1 MRAGR
6 DKTRRAIFAGAVA
19 VAMGFFCLSLIQPTG
34 TGNLQPAGYPQ
45 LVSIERLPD
54 YGDMCQWEPSGEK
67 SSISRL
73 EEANLFDA
81 LQEGSV
87 YAASQDGGTTVDVT
101 RLPVRTIADR
111 YPIYSSVAVD
121 RNFNEVIL
129 QDNNLW
135 ATAIFKRTDNTPP
148 NGLLAKPQRLIKGPE
163 TDIQFN
169 NGLYVDPKIGEIYSI
184 ESDTGDKIVVFTH
197 DALGN
202 VAPARFL
209 HTPHRGY
216 GIAVDEQRQEL
227 FVTVEYPPK
236 VMVYRKGASGEEK
249 PLRFIEGEHTQLQ
262 AIHGIA
268 VDSKNKLLFVD
279 NWGNESDFR
288 IPGTG
293 KFHPP
298 SITVYPLDANGDTPP
313 VRIIQGPKTQM
324 NWPAAMSLNPENGDL
339 YVANDVGHSIL
350 VFKAT
355 GQGDVAPA
363 RVIRGS
369 KTGLVN
375 PTGISLDLQN
385 QEFWVANLGNSTAT
399 AYPLMANGDVAP
411 VRIIRSAPS
420 GYKSTKFGKTEA
432 VAYDSKRQEYLV
444 PN

>member
-1 MRAGR
+1 V
-6 DKTRRAIFAGAVA
+6 D
-19 VAMGFFCLSLIQPTG
+19 P
-34 TGNLQPAGYPQ
+34 N
-45 LVSIERLPD
+45 
-54 YGDMCQWEPSGEK
+54 
-67 SSISRL
+67 
-73 EEANLFDA
+73 FD
-81 LQEGSV
+81 
-87 YAASQDGGTTVDVT
+87 
-101 RLPVRTIADR
+101 
-111 YPIYSSVAVD
+111 
-121 RNFNEVIL
+121 EVIL

-135 ATAIFKRTDNTPP
+135 ATAVFKRTENTPSDGP
-148 NGLLAKPQRLIKGPE
+148 VAKPQRLIQGAE

-184 ESDTGDKIVVFTH
+184 ESDTGDRIVVFTH

-216 GIAVDEQRQEL
+216 AIAADETKQEM
-227 FVTVEYPPK
+227 FVSVEYPPK

-262 AIHGIA
+262 AIHGVAI
-268 VDSKNKLLFVD
+268 DTKNKLLFVN
-279 NWGNESDFR
+279 NWGNESNFR
-288 IPGTG
+288 VPGTG

-298 SITVYPLDANGDTPP
+298 SITVYPLDANGDVAP

-324 NWPAAMSLNPENGDL
+324 NWPAAMALNPENGDL

-350 VFKAT
+350 VFKST

-363 RVIRGS
+363 RVIKGT

-375 PTGISLDLQN
+375 PTGVSLDLKN
-385 QEFWVANLGNSTAT
+385 REFWVANLGNSTAT
-399 AYPLMANGDVAP
+399 AYSLMANGDVAP
-411 VRIIRSAPS
+411 VRTIRSAPA

-432 VAYDSKRQEYLV
+432 VAYDSKREEYLV